1 MEIQVFKQVA
11 SLLFLHPLSI
21 FGARSVSGWELPN
34 KPQVSR
40 GNKPW
45 SFSLLFSVFVA
56 FPPGWS
62 RLQDLHV
69 HWLSEFTWIDR
80 KKKVKKII
88 PQSIQ
93 ETQNPCHAAKCLF
106 CCITLCPS
114 RDCARRHFGTAES
127 WKRLFQHVDRSIQE
141 LSVSNQATNL
151 RILLKD
157 LTVKVC

>member
-11 SLLFLHPLSI
+11 SVLFLLT
-21 FGARSVSGWELPN
+21 ELPQQAVAFAL
-34 KPQVSR
+34 KFFVA
-40 GNKPW
+40 
-45 SFSLLFSVFVA
+45 VFCAVA

-69 HWLSEFTWIDR
+69 HWQSEFTWIDR
-80 KKKVKKII
+80 MKVKKSSPRVSRASKRPKTHAM
-88 PQSIQ
+88 PQ
-93 ETQNPCHAAKCLF
+93 NALF

-141 LSVSNQATNL
+141 LLVSNQATNL
-151 RILLKD
+151 GILLKD